1 MRQIHDIFG
10 HALWLVRQPIRL
22 CIHVGV
28 EISMQIKS
36 VHPGEYLKEIL
47 DDLDVSARSLASH
60 IGVSPVRVSKVLR
73 SKEPVTAE
81 LAFLFAKAL
90 GTSPRY
96 WLSLQVHYDLAMV
109 QDSPPE

>member
-1 MRQIHDIFG
+1 
-10 HALWLVRQPIRL
+10 
-22 CIHVGV
+22 
-28 EISMQIKS
+28 MQIRS

-109 QDSPPE
+109 QDSPPEQLAHINPLV